1 MRYARRNVFKYS
13 FFNRVVETLNSL
25 PFSIRE
31 ATSVNIFKA
40 LVRKVFFYGLVWYL
54 NDFLFVCLLF
64 VPLVFCYN
72 MGSLTLL
79 HYIHWLLL

>member
-1 MRYARRNVFKYS
+1 MG
-13 FFNRVVETLNSL
+13 TWNSL
-25 PFSIRE
+25 PLSIRE

-40 LVRKVFFYGLVWYL
+40 LVKKFFYGLKMYWNVFFAISIFIFIITISINLYH
-54 NDFLFVCLLF
+54 FF

-79 HYIHWLLL
+79 HYILCLLL